1 MSKPITAKR
10 MIAALKTAD
19 PQLTVTLDDVYDPRD
34 PTTHQGCAG
43 TIVNPST
50 NVTIDLNAAWRPR
63 DEHRMAV
70 LNVRFNDPDTQDY
83 GVMVPNT
90 VNFIAEFIAERT
102 VTPLDTTDDHDA
114 TESTEK

>member
-43 TIVNPST
+43 TITNPTT
-50 NVTIDLNAAWRPR
+50 NDAIDLNAAWRPR

-90 VNFIAEFIAERT
+90 VNFIAEFIAEYT
-102 VTPLDTTDDHDA
+102 VKPVDTSDDHDT